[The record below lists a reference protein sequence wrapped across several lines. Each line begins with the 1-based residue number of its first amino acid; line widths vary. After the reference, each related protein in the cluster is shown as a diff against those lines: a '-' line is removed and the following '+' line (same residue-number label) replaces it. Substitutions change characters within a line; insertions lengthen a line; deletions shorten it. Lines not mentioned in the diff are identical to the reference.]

1 MLNLRTLRIERG
13 KSQEQ
18 MASLLGKDRS
28 VYARIEYGQVKLGA
42 ADALRL
48 ARALNASVQEL
59 LYPDGENIDQEDS
72 R

>member
-1 MLNLRTLRIERG
+1 
-13 KSQEQ
+13 